1 MSASKVVLRI
11 LHVCISILVFLL
23 VLFGL
28 VKLGGQAYD
37 LGYRVF
43 TERPM
48 ENEPGTDVTVRVS
61 EGMNAL
67 SLGTVLEEKGL
78 VRDNKLFA
86 IQMML
91 SAYAKK
97 VKPGLY
103 TLNTHQTSREM
114 LQVMAAEEPKEE
126 EEETKKEKEKSSE
139 DSSEKKKK

>member
-114 LQVMAAEEPKEE
+114 LKVMAAEEPKEE

-139 DSSEKKKK
+139 DSSGKKKK

>member
-114 LQVMAAEEPKEE
+114 LKVMAAEEPKEE
-126 EEETKKEKEKSSE
+126 EEETKKEKEIGRAHV
-139 DSSEKKKK
+139 

>member
-114 LQVMAAEEPKEE
+114 LKVMAAEEPKEE
-126 EEETKKEKEKSSE
+126 EEEMNVIFHG
-139 DSSEKKKK
+139 

>member
-86 IQMML
+86 VQMML

-103 TLNTHQTSREM
+103 TLNTHQTAREM
-114 LQVMAAEEPKEE
+114 LKVMAAEEPKEE
-126 EEETKKEKEKSSE
+126 DKEGKKDESSK
-139 DSSEKKKK
+139 DSSKNKKK

>member
-11 LHVCISILVFLL
+11 LHICISILVFLL

-61 EGMNAL
+61 EGMSAL

-86 IQMML
+86 VQMML

-103 TLNTHQTSREM
+103 TLNTHQTAKEM
-114 LQVMAAEEPKEE
+114 LKVMAAEEPKEE
-126 EEETKKEKEKSSE
+126 EEADGKQE
-139 DSSEKKKK
+139 DQ

>member
-114 LQVMAAEEPKEE
+114 LKVMAAEEPKEE

>member
-23 VLFGL
+23 VLFGH

-114 LQVMAAEEPKEE
+114 LKVMAAEEPKEE

>member
-28 VKLGGQAYD
+28 IKLGGQAYD

-78 VRDNKLFA
+78 IRDNKLFA
-86 IQMML
+86 VQMML

-103 TLNTHQTSREM
+103 TLNTHQTAREM
-114 LQVMAAEEPKEE
+114 LKVMAAEEPKEE
-126 EEETKKEKEKSSE
+126 EEKEGKEETS
-139 DSSEKKKK
+139 DGSSEKKKNK

>member
-1 MSASKVVLRI
+1 MNASKVVLRI

-114 LQVMAAEEPKEE
+114 LKVMAAEEPKEE

-139 DSSEKKKK
+139 DSSGKKKK